1 MDRQDTLQ
9 LHERASESYLRGDY
23 REALAAWQSV
33 LRIDPGDEQALEG
46 VRLAA
51 MLAEGSPNAMPPMPD
66 VAFGRSDPAELRRRI
81 DEVDARMEAGDLQG
95 AAGAAEALAAE
106 FPSDPSV
113 LEAQNR
119 ARIALEAEPFI
130 QEQLVLANAGLV
142 AGRIVEA
149 EAACRRILS
158 VDPHHFEA
166 TNLLRQCGSAAGAGD
181 PHATDL
187 AVLDTLSTR
196 LESARPPAGA
206 PQAPPAG
213 AAPAVPAAREETPP
227 AGGDAAAAE
236 LKRRVS
242 DLLEEA
248 RQEETSGRV
257 DEALAIL
264 SRVFILDEQ
273 NEEAV
278 EMEERLR
285 AIQGQSS
292 RDVENWLAEGV
303 ESYEKGRLD
312 EARTHFRNVLD
323 RYPGHIE
330 ALDYLE
336 KTDSALAAREGTA
349 FGGAAGT
356 PLTDFQGED
365 LLQPA
370 PRLEEGDANTPTG
383 PRTFAAEPLS
393 AAILLQERAAPA
405 DPILTALHRS
415 SGRAEAD
422 LDLAAAT
429 PARSAAPRRSSL
441 PWPLLAGVGLLVAVV
456 AVGAILFFVVPM
468 IRGKSSAAS
477 PPARAKA
484 EAKPAPKPRPTTAAA
499 PAPAPMPG
507 VKSASEAMARAKA
520 AVDAGDY
527 AAAVI
532 AYNAALTL
540 DPGFDEARTGLA
552 LAGEQYK
559 AQKAEREQ
567 IDRAKTMFAEGEF
580 TPALK
585 ILYRIPEGRYAAEIE
600 RHKANAWFNNGLVSL
615 RAGNCKEAQEH
626 FAEALQIR
634 PGDPDVLRARNMAQ
648 RFQAAPKDR
657 AFYDAAE
664 GIPFRK
670 FDE

>member
-1 MDRQDTLQ
+1 
-9 LHERASESYLRGDY
+9 
-23 REALAAWQSV
+23 
-33 LRIDPGDEQALEG
+33 
-46 VRLAA
+46 
-51 MLAEGSPNAMPPMPD
+51 
-66 VAFGRSDPAELRRRI
+66 
-81 DEVDARMEAGDLQG
+81 
-95 AAGAAEALAAE
+95 
-106 FPSDPSV
+106 
-113 LEAQNR
+113 
-119 ARIALEAEPFI
+119 
-130 QEQLVLANAGLV
+130 
-142 AGRIVEA
+142 
-149 EAACRRILS
+149 
-158 VDPHHFEA
+158 
-166 TNLLRQCGSAAGAGD
+166 
-181 PHATDL
+181 
-187 AVLDTLSTR
+187 
-196 LESARPPAGA
+196 
-206 PQAPPAG
+206 
-213 AAPAVPAAREETPP
+213 
-227 AGGDAAAAE
+227 
-236 LKRRVS
+236 
-242 DLLEEA
+242 
-248 RQEETSGRV
+248 
-257 DEALAIL
+257 
-264 SRVFILDEQ
+264 
-273 NEEAV
+273 
-278 EMEERLR
+278 MEERLR

-365 LLQPA
+365 LLRTA
-370 PRLEEGDANTPTG
+370 PRLEDGDANTPSA
-383 PRTFAAEPLS
+383 PRTFAAEPSS
-393 AAILLQERAAPA
+393 AAIPLQERAAPE
-405 DPILTALHRS
+405 DTILTALHRS

-422 LDLAAAT
+422 FDIVAAI

-441 PWPLLAGVGLLVAVV
+441 PWPLLAGVGLLVAVA

-468 IRGKSSAAS
+468 IRGKSAATS
-477 PPARAKA
+477 SPARALA
-484 EAKPAPKPRPTTAAA
+484 PAKPAAKPRPAPAAA
-499 PAPAPMPG
+499 APAPMPG

-520 AVDAGDY
+520 AVEAGDY

-540 DPGFDEARTGLA
+540 DPGFDEARAGLA

-559 AQKAEREQ
+559 AQKAERDQ
-567 IDRAKTMFAEGEF
+567 IDRAKTMFSEGEF